1 MHPGTPTPEINELGV
16 GNPDAARG
24 AGVRSPAVAE
34 RSWIAMPPRVPGP
47 AWNWLPAAQFGRLAI
62 GTSRSNQPAKPEN
75 LSAMPGTVPDR
86 NATARFA
93 KLVSP
98 MSMACQQLRS
108 QIQNPVRTR
117 DLPPPPPL
125 SGQAELPTN

>member
-24 AGVRSPAVAE
+24 AGMRLPAVAE
-34 RSWIAMPPRVPGP
+34 RSWIAIRLRVPGP
-47 AWNWLPAAQFGRLAI
+47 ASNWPPAGRFGRLAI
-62 GTSRSNQPAKPEN
+62 GTSTSNQPAKPEN
-75 LSAMPGTVPDR
+75 LLAMPGTVPDR
-86 NATARFA
+86 FAIARFA

-108 QIQNPVRTR
+108 QIQTPRRTR
-117 DLPPPPPL
+117 DLLPPPRL
-125 SGQAELPTN
+125 SGQAKLPTN